1 MGMSEWLI
9 ACAALLFLVVLVDG
23 VRRMRA
29 ERRQEIKWDLQLARD
44 LEDETD
50 DDYGNGELLDAY
62 RVVDRP
68 DAIESDDDDAIS
80 TDARNIPGGDSRNQ
94 ADLFA
99 QGQQEEGVL
108 ESASPIGDI
117 GERDVPADKEAEE
130 HGVSND
136 ASSGGYADA
145 EFADENLQLIVLH
158 VKAKQPQGFSG
169 SDIIQ
174 VLVACNLRYGEKQI
188 LHRFVDPS
196 ANQGPIEFSV
206 ANMVEPGI
214 FDLDRLSDFRSPGVT
229 FFMALPGTP
238 NPVKSFNTM
247 VETASYVAK
256 TLDGDLL
263 DEEHSSATQQVIN
276 HYRDRI
282 RELSAQFAES

>member
-1 MGMSEWLI
+1 MDFGNLGMSEWLI
-9 ACAALLFLVVLVDG
+9 GCAALLFLVVLVDG

-29 ERRQEIKWDLQLARD
+29 ERRQDIKWDLQLARD
-44 LEDETD
+44 LEDASEV
-50 DDYGNGELLDAY
+50 DYPNSELLDPY
-62 RVVDRP
+62 RVVERP
-68 DAIESDDDDAIS
+68 
-80 TDARNIPGGDSRNQ
+80 Q
-94 ADLFA
+94 APDGQPLEEVSEKRDQGDLFNETGA
-99 QGQQEEGVL
+99 LEMAEQPSDLGIEEQAHD
-108 ESASPIGDI
+108 ESAEVD
-117 GERDVPADKEAEE
+117 
-130 HGVSND
+130 
-136 ASSGGYADA
+136 
-145 EFADENLQLIVLH
+145 FADENLQLIVLH
-158 VKAKQPQGFSG
+158 VKSRQAQGFAG

-196 ANQGPIEFSV
+196 ANRGAIEFSV
-206 ANMVEPGI
+206 ANMVEPGT
-214 FDLDRLSDFRSPGVT
+214 FDLDNLSEFRSPGVT

-238 NPVKSFNTM
+238 DPIKSFNTM

-282 RELSAQFAES
+282 RQLSAQFADS